1 MTTVKKAKVRKIP
14 ARNAAAKKAVAL
26 KVAALKVTA
35 HRAISKKAVSKKAA
49 AKKATA
55 RKLRADPTTV
65 ATVWHSMQTI
75 CREMRHVID
84 RTAQNFLI
92 SQLHDISVG
101 LWDAK
106 GTTVAVAVG
115 LPPQFLGAGFAV
127 KALLEKFGDDIA
139 PGDVFLT
146 NDPYHGGHCCHL
158 PDWAFFRPIFYQGE
172 LLFFTMARAHQ
183 QDTGGSYPGGYFPN
197 GFDIH
202 AEGVI
207 IPPTKVIKAGRV
219 RTDVLELVWNNVRF
233 PKGVQIDNYAML
245 AACKRSDDRIV
256 ALLEKYGKGTVLDC
270 IQQMIDR
277 TERAVR
283 EEIRKIPDGTY
294 YGEAATDDDGTELD
308 VPVWVRVEITVKGD
322 EMTLDFSKS
331 DAQRKGFV
339 NSIYAA
345 TYGNAFAA
353 VILTI
358 DPALADYHNE
368 GTMIPVHIVTK
379 PGSVVHA
386 EYPATVG
393 ASPVNMGNQIMEAVL
408 EALSKAKPERA
419 VAAWGKHRGDY
430 VFGVDPRTNER
441 YVRTSFDYDGSSG
454 AVTGFDGYQG
464 VSCLTAL
471 GAVSRGDVEEMEIR
485 LPWRLLKYEM
495 MPDFTGA
502 GRWRGGPGIYWAAV
516 NEGSDSGI
524 ATGSS
529 DGDEVQGFG
538 ALGGEPSPQSR
549 TFIVRGEE
557 KFRLKPHRLDTVK
570 KGDVVEKFSSGGGG
584 VGNPAERDPEMV
596 REDVENELVSLQAAR
611 DVYKVV
617 IDPAAMRID
626 EKATQ
631 ALRARR

>member
-1 MTTVKKAKVRKIP
+1 MNQANSANR
-14 ARNAAAKKAVAL
+14 RE
-26 KVAALKVTA
+26 
-35 HRAISKKAVSKKAA
+35 
-49 AKKATA
+49 
-55 RKLRADPTTV
+55 ADATTV

-92 SQLHDISVG
+92 SQLHDVSVG
-101 LWDAK
+101 IWDAK
-106 GTTVAVAVG
+106 GGTVAVPVG
-115 LPPQFLGAGFAV
+115 LPVQFLGAGFAV
-127 KALLEKFGDDIA
+127 KALVEKFGSDIA

-202 AEGVI
+202 AEGI
-207 IPPTKVIKAGRV
+207 CIPPTKVLVAGV
-219 RTDVLELVWNNVRF
+219 EQTAMLELIWNNVRW
-233 PKGVQIDNYAML
+233 PKGTRIDNYAML
-245 AACKRSDDRIV
+245 AAIKRADERVV
-256 ALLEKYGKGTVLDC
+256 ALLEKYSKHVVLEC
-270 IQQMIDR
+270 VKQMTDR

-308 VPVWVRVEITVKGD
+308 VPVWVRCDVTVKGD
-322 EMTLDFSKS
+322 EMTIDLSKS
-331 DAQRKGFV
+331 DPQRKGFI

-345 TYGNAFAA
+345 TYGNAIAAA
-353 VILTI
+353 VLTF

-368 GTMIPVHIVTK
+368 GTMRPINVIAPA
-379 PGSVVHA
+379 GLVVNPN
-386 EYPATVG
+386 YPATVG
-393 ASPVNMGNQIMEAVL
+393 ASPVNVGIQIMEAVL
-408 EALSKAKPERA
+408 EALAKARPERA
-419 VAAWGKHRGDY
+419 VASWGKHRGDY

-441 YVRTSFDYDGSSG
+441 YVRTSFDYDGSAG
-454 AVTGFDGYQG
+454 AVAGFDGYQG

-495 MPDFTGA
+495 VPDFTGE
-502 GRWRGGPGIYWAAV
+502 GRWRGGPGIYWSAR

-538 ALGGEPSPQSR
+538 ALGGGASPKCR
-549 TFIVRGEE
+549 TYIVRGDE
-557 KFRLKPHRLDTVK
+557 KIRLKPHRLDTVK

-584 VGNPAERDPEMV
+584 VGNPAERDPQMV
-596 REDVENELVSLQAAR
+596 RDDVENQLVSLEAAR
-611 DVYKVV
+611 DIYKVAL
-617 IDPAAMRID
+617 DPATFKID
-626 EKATQ
+626 EKQTR
-631 ALRARR
+631 ALRAGTGR

>member
-1 MTTVKKAKVRKIP
+1 MPRARKAKVGKMP
-14 ARNAAAKKAVAL
+14 AHK
-26 KVAALKVTA
+26 TA
-35 HRAISKKAVSKKAA
+35 S
-49 AKKATA
+49 KKATA
-55 RKLRADPTTV
+55 KNTTARKRTTDPTTV

-101 LWDAK
+101 LWDSK
-106 GTTVAVAVG
+106 GTTIAVAVG

-127 KALLEKFGDDIA
+127 KALLEKFGDDMA

-158 PDWAFFRPIFYQGE
+158 PDWAFFRPIFYKGE

-202 AEGVI
+202 AEGI
-207 IPPTKVIKAGRV
+207 CIPPTKVISKGRV

-233 PKGVQIDNYAML
+233 PKGVQIDNFAML
-245 AACKRSDDRIV
+245 AACKRSDERMV
-256 ALLEKYGKGTVLDC
+256 ALLDKYGKNTVMDC

-277 TERAVR
+277 TEKAVR

-294 YGEAATDDDGTELD
+294 YGESATDDDGTELD
-308 VPVWVRVEITVKGD
+308 VPVHVRVEITVKGD

-331 DAQRKGFV
+331 DAQRKGFI

-379 PGSVVHA
+379 PGSVVDA
-386 EYPATVG
+386 QYPATVG
-393 ASPVNMGNQIMEAVL
+393 ASPVNVGNQIMESVL
-408 EALSKAKPERA
+408 DALSKAKPERA

-430 VFGVDPRTNER
+430 VFGVDPRSNER

-454 AVTGFDGYQG
+454 AVSGYDGYQG

-495 MPDFTGA
+495 VQDFTGA

-538 ALGGEPSPQSR
+538 ALGGDPSPQSR
-549 TFIVRGEE
+549 TFIVHGEE
-557 KFRLKPHRLDTVK
+557 KKRLKPHRLDTVK
-570 KGDVVEKFSSGGGG
+570 TGDVVEKFSSGGGG
-584 VGNPAERDPEMV
+584 VGKASERDPEMV
-596 REDVENELVSLQAAR
+596 REDVENELVSVEAAR
-611 DVYKVV
+611 NVYKVV
-617 IDPAAMRID
+617 IDPAAMRVD
-626 EKATQ
+626 EEATK
-631 ALRARR
+631 ALRAQG

>member
-1 MTTVKKAKVRKIP
+1 MNDARMRKAE
-14 ARNAAAKKAVAL
+14 
-26 KVAALKVTA
+26 
-35 HRAISKKAVSKKAA
+35 
-49 AKKATA
+49 
-55 RKLRADPTTV
+55 ADPTTV

-92 SQLHDISVG
+92 SQLHDVSVG
-101 LWDAK
+101 IWDAK
-106 GTTVAVAVG
+106 GGTVAVPVG
-115 LPPQFLGAGFAV
+115 LPVQFLGAGFAV
-127 KALLEKFGDDIA
+127 KALVEKFGSDIA

-158 PDWAFFRPIFYQGE
+158 PDWAFFRPIFHEGE

-202 AEGVI
+202 AEGI
-207 IPPTKVIKAGRV
+207 CIPPTKVVIAGV
-219 RTDVLELVWNNVRF
+219 EQTAMLELIWNNVRW
-233 PKGVQIDNYAML
+233 PKGTRIDNYAML
-245 AACKRSDDRIV
+245 AAIKRCDQRVV
-256 ALLEKYGKGTVLDC
+256 ALIEKYGRDVVLEC
-270 IQQMIDR
+270 VKQMTDR

-294 YGEAATDDDGTELD
+294 HGEAATDDDGTELD
-308 VPVWVRVEITVKGD
+308 VPVWVRADVTIKGD
-322 EMTLDFSKS
+322 EMTIDFSGS

-345 TYGNAFAA
+345 TYGNAIAAA
-353 VILTI
+353 VLTF

-368 GTMIPVHIVTK
+368 GTMRPITIIAPQ
-379 PGSVVHA
+379 GLVVNPN
-386 EYPATVG
+386 YPATVG
-393 ASPVNMGNQIMEAVL
+393 ASPVNVGIQIMEAVL
-408 EALSKAKPERA
+408 EALAKARPERA

-441 YVRTSFDYDGSSG
+441 YVRTSFDYDGSAG
-454 AVTGFDGYQG
+454 AVAGFDGYQG

-502 GRWRGGPGIYWAAV
+502 GRWRGGPGIYWSAV

-538 ALGGEPSPQSR
+538 ALGGGASPQCR
-549 TFIVRGEE
+549 TYIVRGEE
-557 KFRLKPHRLDTVK
+557 KIRLKPHRLDTVR

-584 VGNPAERDPEMV
+584 VGDPGERDPAMV
-596 REDVENELVSLQAAR
+596 QEDVQNQLVSLQAAR
-611 DVYKVV
+611 EVYKVV
-617 IDPAAMRID
+617 LDPATLSVD
-626 EKATQ
+626 QKATH
-631 ALRARR
+631 ALRAGR

>member
-1 MTTVKKAKVRKIP
+1 MTKAKKGNGKTVAARKAAVKKP
-14 ARNAAAKKAVAL
+14 AAKK
-26 KVAALKVTA
+26 TA
-35 HRAISKKAVSKKAA
+35 SRGSVLRRPKTD
-49 AKKATA
+49 AT
-55 RKLRADPTTV
+55 TI

-101 LWDAK
+101 LWDSK
-106 GTTVAVAVG
+106 GTTIAVAVG

-158 PDWAFFRPIFYQGE
+158 PDWAFFRPIFYKGKLE
-172 LLFFTMARAHQ
+172 FFTMARAHQ

-202 AEGVI
+202 AEGI
-207 IPPTKVIKAGRV
+207 CIPPTRVIKRGRV
-219 RTDVLELVWNNVRF
+219 RKDVLDLVWNNVRF

-245 AACKRSDDRIV
+245 AACKRADERIV
-256 ALLEKYGKGTVLDC
+256 SLLDKYGRETVLDC
-270 IQQMIDR
+270 VKQMIGR

-294 YGEAATDDDGTELD
+294 YGESATDDDGTELD
-308 VPVWVRVEITVKGD
+308 VPVSVRVDITVKGD
-322 EMTLDFSKS
+322 EMTVDFSNS
-331 DAQRKGFV
+331 DAQRKGFI

-368 GTMIPVHIVTK
+368 GTMIPVHIVAP
-379 PGSVVHA
+379 PGSVCNA
-386 EYPATVG
+386 QYPATVG
-393 ASPVNMGNQIMEAVL
+393 ASPVNVGNQIMESVL
-408 EALSKAKPERA
+408 QALSKARPDRA

-430 VFGVDPRTNER
+430 VFGVDHRTNER

-454 AVTGFDGYQG
+454 AVAGFDGYQG

-485 LPWRLLKYEM
+485 LPWRLVKYEM
-495 MPDFTGA
+495 MPDFAGA
-502 GRWRGGPGIYWAAV
+502 GKWRGGPGIYWAAI
-516 NEGSDSGI
+516 NQGSDSGI

-538 ALGGEPSPQSR
+538 ALGGEPSPKSR
-549 TFIVRGEE
+549 TYIVHGEE
-557 KFRLKPHRLDTVK
+557 KKRLKPHRLDTVK
-570 KGDVVEKFSSGGGG
+570 TGDMVEKFSSGGGG
-584 VGNPAERDPEMV
+584 VGNAAERDPEMV

-611 DVYKVV
+611 EVYKVV
-617 IDPAAMRID
+617 IDPATLRVD
-626 EKATQ
+626 ERATR
-631 ALRARR
+631 ALRAGH